1 MYLLV
6 YLNLAVNA
14 IIVSY
19 FIYNKYYFLIC
30 KIDSTKKIK
39 ESRKDASPNNKLEI
53 KNKLTIKTKNKR
65 NSIIVK
71 DHIQDRVKAKED
83 KEWGKNK
90 NTNIIKIKDKD
101 KDPLQAQTA
110 NNNIKIIKD
119 MIILDQDKK
128 MFKIKYKLK
137 IYLVL
142 ASKLT
147 QTFSQVSTYLN

>member
-1 MYLLV
+1 
-6 YLNLAVNA
+6 
-14 IIVSY
+14 
-19 FIYNKYYFLIC
+19 
-30 KIDSTKKIK
+30 
-39 ESRKDASPNNKLEI
+39 
-53 KNKLTIKTKNKR
+53 LTIKTKNKR